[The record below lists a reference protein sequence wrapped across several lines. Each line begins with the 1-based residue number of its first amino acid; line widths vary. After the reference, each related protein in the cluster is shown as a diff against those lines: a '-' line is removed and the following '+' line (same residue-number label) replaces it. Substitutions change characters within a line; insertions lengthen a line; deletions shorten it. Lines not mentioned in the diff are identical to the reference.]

1 MVLGMDFKNLKRFW
15 SLVIYNNIKTWNA
28 NSSLNSSWWN
38 MQILSVNKNINIIF
52 QKFQNYDV
60 KQRFI
65 VQLNS
70 EMDIEKS

>member
-1 MVLGMDFKNLKRFW
+1 
-15 SLVIYNNIKTWNA
+15 
-28 NSSLNSSWWN
+28 

>member
-1 MVLGMDFKNLKRFW
+1 
-15 SLVIYNNIKTWNA
+15 
-28 NSSLNSSWWN
+28 

-60 KQRFI
+60 KQYFI